1 MQIEH
6 VARIGF
12 AARRAAQQQRHL
24 AVRDGLLRQVVVDD
38 HRVHAVVAEVLA
50 HGAAGERR
58 EVLHRRRIGG
68 GRRDHDRVVERAL
81 LLQHLHE
88 LRDGGALLP
97 DRDVDAVELDLLVG
111 LRVERLLVQDG
122 VENDRRLAGL
132 AVADDQLALAA
143 ADRDQRVDRLQ
154 ARRHRLMHRLA
165 RNDAGRLHVDAR
177 ALVGLDR
184 ALAVDRIAERI
195 DHAAE
200 QALAD
205 RHVHDRA
212 GALDGLA
219 FLDLA
224 VVAEDHDADVVG
236 FEIERHAAH
245 AVLELDHL
253 AGLHVVEAV
262 DARDAVTDR
271 EHLPDFRDLG
281 LLAEILD
288 LLFEDVGNFCGADIH
303 QRASFIA
310 ILIEFS
316 LVRSDASTMREP
328 SFTFSPPMIEG
339 STCNVDLHVLA
350 GDLLERVA
358 DFGHARV
365 IEPFGDG
372 DLGGHLALVVARRA
386 R

>member
-1 MQIEH
+1 
-6 VARIGF
+6 
-12 AARRAAQQQRHL
+12 
-24 AVRDGLLRQVVVDD
+24 
-38 HRVHAVVAEVLA
+38 
-50 HGAAGERR
+50 AG
-58 EVLHRRRIGG
+58 
-68 GRRDHDRVVERAL
+68 
-81 LLQHLHE
+81 
-88 LRDGGALLP
+88 
-97 DRDVDAVELDLLVG
+97 
-111 LRVERLLVQDG
+111 
-122 VENDRRLAGL
+122 
-132 AVADDQLALAA
+132 
-143 ADRDQRVDRLQ
+143 
-154 ARRHRLMHRLA
+154 RHRLMHRLA
-165 RNDAGRLHVDAR
+165 RDDAGRLDVDAHP
-177 ALVGLDR
+177 LLGLDR
-184 ALAVDRIAERI
+184 AFSIDRIAERV

-224 VVAEDHDADVVG
+224 VGAEDHDADVVG

-262 DARDAVTDR
+262 DARDAVADG

-288 LLFEDVGNFCGADIH
+288 LLFQDGGNFRGADVH

-310 ILIEFS
+310 NLIELS

-339 STCNVDLHVLA
+339 STMTSIATSLA
-350 GDLLERVA
+350 VT
-358 DFGHARV
+358 
-365 IEPFGDG
+365 
-372 DLGGHLALVVARRA
+372 ALSASRIS
-386 R
+386 

>member
-1 MQIEH
+1 
-6 VARIGF
+6 
-12 AARRAAQQQRHL
+12 
-24 AVRDGLLRQVVVDD
+24 
-38 HRVHAVVAEVLA
+38 
-50 HGAAGERR
+50 
-58 EVLHRRRIGG
+58 
-68 GRRDHDRVVERAL
+68 
-81 LLQHLHE
+81 
-88 LRDGGALLP
+88 
-97 DRDVDAVELDLLVG
+97 
-111 LRVERLLVQDG
+111 
-122 VENDRRLAGL
+122 
-132 AVADDQLALAA
+132 
-143 ADRDQRVDRLQ
+143 
-154 ARRHRLMHRLA
+154 MHRLA

-212 GALDGLA
+212 RALDGLA

-253 AGLHVVEAV
+253 AGLDVVEAV

-339 STCNVDLHVLA
+339 STVDVDLHVLA

-358 DFGHARV
+358 DFRPCAR
-365 IEPFGDG
+365 
-372 DLGGHLALVVARRA
+372 H
-386 R
+386 